1 MRGEEVER
9 AVSQVGG
16 ALLACEA
23 SWMFTGSVAA
33 ALHGVPVT
41 CHDVDVECDAQG
53 AYLVQDVLGGTV
65 LSPVSFS
72 AAEHVRS
79 HFGRTRLGPA
89 IVEIMGGLEILL
101 ASGTWLSPTP
111 VAERRVF
118 LPFGDLRVP
127 VASRPQLAL
136 FYRRMGR
143 PDKARQVDGE

>member
-1 MRGEEVER
+1 MKPEEIDQ
-9 AVSQVGG
+9 AVWEVASGLLDSQ
-16 ALLACEA
+16 A

-33 ALHGVPVT
+33 ALHGVPVR

-53 AYLVQDVLGGTV
+53 AYLIQDLLGGTV
-65 LSPVSFS
+65 LRPVSFS

-89 IVEIMGGLEILL
+89 IVEIMGGLEIRLE
-101 ASGTWLSPTP
+101 SGTWLSPAP
-111 VAERRVF
+111 VADRRVF
-118 LPFGDLRVP
+118 EPFRDLRVP
-127 VASRPQLAL
+127 VAARPELAL